1 MWDMNRWS
9 VSPPRPPLLARETV
23 GMEMLGMVNTLETVA
38 RGDWVLVADSMTSC
52 QQQIN
57 NTQHKMSVDHLFM
70 SALIYIYHTSITEIL
85 ARI

>member
-1 MWDMNRWS
+1 MLWALGGSAGMWDMNRWS

-52 QQQIN
+52 Q
-57 NTQHKMSVDHLFM
+57 KKKKRSK
-70 SALIYIYHTSITEIL
+70 TSIKCQSTTNHFIY
-85 ARI
+85 AQ